1 MRQVERSEAG
11 RFSRTALV
19 PSALLLGLLLVSGT
33 SLLAALN
40 QQPFGEY
47 SRDLKARSADAGAVL
62 PLLAGGLSLV
72 NTMVWASAASMAV
85 LAAVLWPPRRRWLL
99 GFAFL
104 NILLALD
111 DALLLHDEV
120 GPELGLPEEGFDLF
134 YAAFGV
140 LLLWR
145 AFRPA
150 FDVRP
155 EDRLSRFRVQ
165 NLSSGGRAFI
175 LGLLLLGVSVVVDQT
190 MHGQPLWE
198 DAPKLLGALVW
209 LTVPLLELPSN
220 LLLSDRPSGFGW
232 VRSAEREDSRGRPT
246 DLALVRD
253 VDNPT
258 SISCSLTADAHTIAR
273 PHDQGRRE

>member
-1 MRQVERSEAG
+1 MHVRQVERSEG
-11 RFSRTALV
+11 GGFFRTALV
-19 PSALLLGLLLVSGT
+19 PAALLLGLLLVAGT

-40 QQPFGEY
+40 HQPFGSY
-47 SRDLKARSADAGAVL
+47 SRDLKALSAEAGAVL
-62 PLLAGGLSLV
+62 PLLAGGLALLNV
-72 NTMVWASAASMAV
+72 MVWASIVSMAL

-120 GPELGLPEEGFDLF
+120 GPALGLPEEGFDLL
-134 YAAFGV
+134 YAAIGV

-150 FDVRP
+150 VGARP

-165 NLSSGGRAFI
+165 NLTPGGRAFI

-220 LLLSDRPSGFGW
+220 LLSGS
-232 VRSAEREDSRGRPT
+232 RISA
-246 DLALVRD
+246 
-253 VDNPT
+253 
-258 SISCSLTADAHTIAR
+258 AR
-273 PHDQGRRE
+273 PLP

>member
-1 MRQVERSEAG
+1 MRQVERSEDV
-11 RFSRTALV
+11 RFFRTALV
-19 PSALLLGLLLVSGT
+19 PAALLFGLLLVAGT

-40 QQPFGEY
+40 QLPFGYY
-47 SRDLKARSADAGAVL
+47 SRDLKALSADAGAVL
-62 PLLAGGLSLV
+62 PLLAGGLALLNV
-72 NTMVWASAASMAV
+72 MVWASAASMAV
-85 LAAVLWPPRRRWLL
+85 LAAVIWPPRRRWLL

-120 GPELGLPEEGFDLF
+120 GPELGLPEEGFDLL
-134 YAAFGV
+134 YAAIAV
-140 LLLWR
+140 LLLLG
-145 AFRPA
+145 ALRPA
-150 FDVRP
+150 AGARP
-155 EDRLSRFRVQ
+155 EDSLSRFRVQ

-220 LLLSDRPSGFGW
+220 LLSGSRTSEERP
-232 VRSAEREDSRGRPT
+232 
-246 DLALVRD
+246 L
-253 VDNPT
+253 
-258 SISCSLTADAHTIAR
+258 
-273 PHDQGRRE
+273 PH

>member
-1 MRQVERSEAG
+1 MTQVERSEAG

-19 PSALLLGLLLVSGT
+19 PAALLLGLLLVAGT
-33 SLLAALN
+33 SLVAALN
-40 QQPFGEY
+40 QQPFGDY
-47 SRDLKARSADAGAVL
+47 SRDLKALSADAGAVL

-111 DALLLHDEV
+111 DALMLHDEV
-120 GPELGLPEEGFDLF
+120 GPELGLPEEGFELL
-134 YAAFGV
+134 YAAIGI
-140 LLLWR
+140 LLLWGALR
-145 AFRPA
+145 SAA
-150 FDVRP
+150 GVGA
-155 EDRLSRFRVQ
+155 EEGLSRFRVQ

-175 LGLLLLGVSVVVDQT
+175 LGLLFLGVSVVVDQT
-190 MHGQPLWE
+190 IHGQPLWE

-220 LLLSDRPSGFGW
+220 
-232 VRSAEREDSRGRPT
+232 V
-246 DLALVRD
+246 
-253 VDNPT
+253 
-258 SISCSLTADAHTIAR
+258 LTA
-273 PHDQGRRE
+273 GRISEQQPAL